1 MKEKIIKVHI
11 ADDHQILIDGI
22 AAVLKTEKQIDVVG
36 YSLDGPS
43 VLNWFSDNSADI
55 LVLDIGM
62 PKMDG
67 IDVLRSFQNN
77 GNLPNTIILTSYND
91 VKLIKEVLKIGAK
104 GFITKVSAGESIIE
118 AIKTVHEGDMFFSSD
133 IRNKIVNSFAGK
145 KLTEEAHFNE
155 YFGMLTDREYEIL
168 KLIAEEY
175 SNKEISE
182 SLHISTGTVETHKKN
197 IMSKLGVKNAVG
209 LAIYVVKH
217 RLVD

>member
-1 MKEKIIKVHI
+1 MKEKIITVHI

-77 GNLPNTIILTSYND
+77 GNLPKDY
-91 VKLIKEVLKIGAK
+91 
-104 GFITKVSAGESIIE
+104 
-118 AIKTVHEGDMFFSSD
+118 
-133 IRNKIVNSFAGK
+133 R
-145 KLTEEAHFNE
+145 
-155 YFGMLTDREYEIL
+155 
-168 KLIAEEY
+168 
-175 SNKEISE
+175 ISG
-182 SLHISTGTVETHKKN
+182 I
-197 IMSKLGVKNAVG
+197 
-209 LAIYVVKH
+209 
-217 RLVD
+217 